1 MKDQTKSTV
10 SSRVFEADLSPA
22 ALNTEFRRLAEQET
36 RATYAI
42 GSYAPQPRFGE
53 AESERYSYSRLVTNT
68 GHWRLHGTSESFE
81 QDFYSA
87 SAKAGR
93 MLGCSEKSDPKDYW
107 LHRLYFH
114 LWENRS
120 KEHIRCFDRRRRGR
134 AIIRPSMA
142 SAMFISALELAALKK
157 SPPTK
162 HRRIGRP
169 RADKERERVLEE
181 KKNGKPWKQIMAEL
195 NEEFSQNKSLEAYR
209 SLLRSRPRKDGQ
221 N

>member
-1 MKDQTKSTV
+1 
-10 SSRVFEADLSPA
+10 
-22 ALNTEFRRLAEQET
+22 
-36 RATYAI
+36 
-42 GSYAPQPRFGE
+42 
-53 AESERYSYSRLVTNT
+53 
-68 GHWRLHGTSESFE
+68 
-81 QDFYSA
+81 
-87 SAKAGR
+87 
-93 MLGCSEKSDPKDYW
+93 
-107 LHRLYFH
+107 
-114 LWENRS
+114 
-120 KEHIRCFDRRRRGR
+120 
-134 AIIRPSMA
+134 MA